1 MGSATV
7 RRRDLPARSGSRQVA
22 AALRTGGRAAGD
34 EMTQHGPCVSRY
46 SEGAGGG
53 APPPRLGRTEISLHI
68 PSSRHIV
75 AAAAVL
81 ALDLSFTF
89 QANATMPTRFGEM
102 PPAVVEALESGRF
115 AVGPR
120 RASPGTLSEP
130 AVWNVPIV
138 LAGFSD
144 DTLPY
149 SPPNFDFAMFDT
161 TGRTPTPSVYQD

>member
-22 AALRTGGRAAGD
+22 AALRTAGRAAGD
-34 EMTQHGPCVSRY
+34 EMIQHGPCVSRY
-46 SEGAGGG
+46 SEGAGGR

-89 QANATMPTRFGEM
+89 QAHPTMPTRFGEM
-102 PPAVVEALESGRF
+102 PPAVLQALESGRL

-120 RASPGTLSEP
+120 P
-130 AVWNVPIV
+130 A
-138 LAGFSD
+138 
-144 DTLPY
+144 
-149 SPPNFDFAMFDT
+149 PPRPPAEAAA
-161 TGRTPTPSVYQD
+161 R